1 MSDFDPDSPT
11 GPAHCLVTGLVVFAC
26 VASFVA
32 FVAFA
37 LIRGAS

>member
-1 MSDFDPDSPT
+1 MTIPDSDSPT
-11 GPAHCLVTGLVVFAC
+11 GPAHWLVTGLAVFAC
-26 VASFVA
+26 VFFVGA